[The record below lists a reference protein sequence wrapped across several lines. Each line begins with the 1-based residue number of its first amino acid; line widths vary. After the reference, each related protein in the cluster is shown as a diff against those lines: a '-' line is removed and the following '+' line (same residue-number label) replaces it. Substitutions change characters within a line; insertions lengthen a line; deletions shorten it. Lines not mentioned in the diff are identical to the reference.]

1 MGLGFFTSEEVL
13 ADGDTGKLL
22 SDGTWEY
29 KIPAATCIPREFN
42 ATFLKVRPNVPCGAL
57 VTHRVRE
64 LNWYSVCSGF
74 QTMF

>member
-42 ATFLKVRPNVPCGAL
+42 ATFLKARMVITHAQYCRSLKVP
-57 VTHRVRE
+57 
-64 LNWYSVCSGF
+64 GF
-74 QTMF
+74 RRS